1 MGQKL
6 TREDRRQQLLA
17 TAKAIAREEGVDAL
31 TLGRL
36 AERSGVSKPVTY
48 DHFGT
53 REGLLIEL
61 YRGIDEA
68 QVQAL
73 RTALSRGATKL
84 DEVAQAIGECYMN
97 CSLMLG
103 GEWHAIAAA
112 LQGSEAMEKVQ
123 RELIDKYVALYA
135 KALAPF
141 TSLRGEDLRLRC
153 VGIHGAAESIA
164 REVSLGRAGQARAT
178 ATLQALIL
186 GSLEPNVTTRS
197 TRAKSAKTQR

>member
-17 TAKAIAREEGVDAL
+17 MAKIIAREEGVDAL

-84 DEVAQAIGECYMN
+84 DEVARAIGECYMS
-97 CSLMLG
+97 CSLTLG

-112 LQGSEAMEKVQ
+112 LQGSEAMERIQ

-141 TSLRGEDLRLRC
+141 TGLRGEDLRLRC

-164 REVSLGRAGQARAT
+164 REISLGRAGQSRAT
-178 ATLQALIL
+178 AALQALIL
-186 GSLEPNVTTRS
+186 GSLEPNVTSRPTKAR
-197 TRAKSAKTQR
+197 SAKAQR

>member
-1 MGQKL
+1 
-6 TREDRRQQLLA
+6 
-17 TAKAIAREEGVDAL
+17 
-31 TLGRL
+31 
-36 AERSGVSKPVTY
+36 
-48 DHFGT
+48 
-53 REGLLIEL
+53 
-61 YRGIDEA
+61 
-68 QVQAL
+68 
-73 RTALSRGATKL
+73 
-84 DEVAQAIGECYMN
+84 MN

-135 KALAPF
+135 KSLAPF

-178 ATLQALIL
+178 ASLQALIL
-186 GSLEPNVTTRS
+186 GSLEPNMASRS